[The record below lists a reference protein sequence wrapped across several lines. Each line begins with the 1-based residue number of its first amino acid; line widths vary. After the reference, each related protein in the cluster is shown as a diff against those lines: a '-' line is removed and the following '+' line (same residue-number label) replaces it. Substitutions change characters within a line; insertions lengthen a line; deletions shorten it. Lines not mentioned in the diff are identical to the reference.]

1 MLRGPVEPGPD
12 VAFSGPSVSH
22 SYGNWPSP
30 IRAEQ
35 LAQAALRISQ
45 PRVQGREVYWLEG
58 RPAEGGRQQL
68 MCVRDAFGD
77 SVSLPVEC
85 SPSGVNVRTLVHEYG
100 GGDYQ
105 VAGGR
110 IFYVD
115 FSDQRI
121 YGLENGQSLPVS
133 PPGGRYADFVV
144 TPDGVWLVA
153 VEERARE
160 GEEPENRLV
169 AFALPRNGLPIQ
181 ATPPRV
187 VASGHDFYSFPIVS
201 ADGTQIAF
209 TAWSHPNMPWD
220 GTTLFV
226 QSWGENGPGGSARP
240 VAGGTKESIFQP
252 TFSPGG
258 QLTFVSDRSGWWN
271 LHQLREDGVVSLSAR
286 AEEFA
291 GPQWVFGLS
300 RYGFVSEQEIL
311 CVHGVGGRSRLGR
324 LGVESGSLVDLSLP
338 YTSFEGLRVERGR
351 ACFVGSGSSRPSAVV
366 ALDLAGGGSRELQ
379 TGSTLEF
386 DSAGLT
392 APQAF
397 EFESTGGRRSHA
409 WLYAPE
415 PSLGVDPAGGERPPL
430 LVKSHGGP
438 TAAASAALDLRIQY
452 WVSRGIAVVD
462 VDYAGS
468 TGYGRTYRELL
479 RGQWGVVDV
488 EDCVQAARALA
499 AEGVVDGE
507 RLAISGG
514 SAGGFTT
521 LCALTFHDT
530 FRAGASHYGIGDLE
544 ALAQDTHK
552 FEARYT
558 DSLVGPY
565 PEAREV
571 YRARSPIHFPE
582 RLSCPVAFFQ
592 GLEDKIVPPQ
602 QAEAMVDAL
611 ARRGIPHAYVP
622 FEGEQHGFRKAENIR
637 MALEGELYFYGQI
650 FGFETDADAGGMR
663 IVT

>member
-1 MLRGPVEPGPD
+1 MEPPL
-12 VAFSGPSVSH
+12 SH
-22 SYGNWPSP
+22 PYGNWPSP
-30 IRAEQ
+30 IQAEQ

-45 PRVQGREVYWLEG
+45 PRIEGSAVYWLEG
-58 RPAEGGRQQL
+58 RPTEGGRQQV

-77 SVSLPVEC
+77 AASIPVEC
-85 SPSGVNVRTLVHEYG
+85 SPGSVNVRTLVHEYG

-110 IFYVD
+110 LFCVD

-121 YGLENGQSLPVS
+121 YGFESGRSAPIS

-144 TPDGVWLVA
+144 TPDGAWLIA

-160 GEEPENRLV
+160 GQEPENRLV
-169 AFALPRNGLPIQ
+169 AFALPEAGLPTRTHAPLVIAQ
-181 ATPPRV
+181 
-187 VASGHDFYSFPIVS
+187 GHDFYSFPAIS
-201 ADGTQIAF
+201 PDGAQLAF

-220 GTTLFV
+220 GTTLFA
-226 QSWGENGPGGSARP
+226 QAWGKEGPRGSARA
-240 VAGGTKESIFQP
+240 VAGGAKESIFQP
-252 TFSPGG
+252 TFSPAGK
-258 QLTFVSDRSGWWN
+258 LTFVSDRSGWWN
-271 LHQLREDGVVSLSAR
+271 LYQLSANGVVSLCTR

-300 RYGFVSEQEIL
+300 RYAFVSEQEIL
-311 CVHGVGGRSRLGR
+311 CVHGVGGHSRLGR
-324 LGVESGSLVDLSLP
+324 LDLGSGGLVDISLP

-351 ACFVGSGSSRPSAVV
+351 ACFVGAGSARPSAVV
-366 ALDLAGGGSRELQ
+366 ALDLAGGGCRELQ
-379 TGSTLEF
+379 LGSVLEF
-386 DSAGLT
+386 DSACLV
-392 APQAF
+392 APQAL
-397 EFESTGGRRSHA
+397 EFESAGGRRSHA
-409 WLYAPE
+409 WLYVPQ
-415 PSLGVDPAGGERPPL
+415 AGPGTDAARGERPPL

-462 VDYAGS
+462 VDYGGS
-468 TGYGRTYRELL
+468 TGYGRSYRELL

-488 EDCVQAARALA
+488 EDCVQAARVLA
-499 AEGVVDGE
+499 SDGIVDAE

-514 SAGGFTT
+514 SAGGYTT

-544 ALAQDTHK
+544 ALARDTHK

-558 DSLVGPY
+558 DGLVGPY
-565 PEAREV
+565 PEAREL

-582 RLSCPVAFFQ
+582 RLNCPVAFFQ

-602 QAEAMVDAL
+602 QAEAMVEAL
-611 ARRGIPHAYVP
+611 ARRGIAHAYVP
-622 FEGEQHGFRKAENIR
+622 FEGEQHGFRQAENIR

-650 FGFETDADAGGMR
+650 FGFETDASAGRMS
-663 IVT
+663 IVG